1 MASQKINPLKVDV
14 VDAIFRIGC
23 EVDAKGQFWNG
34 ALDEIRIW
42 SVARTEDEIR
52 VSMNSHLTGQ
62 EDGLVGYWNFDD
74 GTTKDLTAIATVSFS
89 FLIPIVSSLTEP
101 NYSGTTLLTKSS
113 FWTKTRMSRFSIG
126 KSTRLLPSRSDS

>member
-23 EVDAKGQFWNG
+23 EVDAKGQFWNS

-52 VSMNSHLTGQ
+52 VSMNSPLTGQ
-62 EDGLVGYWNFDD
+62 EDGFVGYWNFDD

-89 FLIPIVSSLTEP
+89 YP
-101 NYSGTTLLTKSS
+101 
-113 FWTKTRMSRFSIG
+113 
-126 KSTRLLPSRSDS
+126 

>member
-1 MASQKINPLKVDV
+1 
-14 VDAIFRIGC
+14 
-23 EVDAKGQFWNG
+23 
-34 ALDEIRIW
+34 
-42 SVARTEDEIR
+42 
-52 VSMNSHLTGQ
+52 MNSPLTGQ
-62 EDGLVGYWNFDD
+62 EDSLVGYWNFDD

>member
-23 EVDAKGQFWNG
+23 EVDAKGQFWKG

-52 VSMNSHLTGQ
+52 VSMNSPLTGQ

-89 FLIPIVSSLTEP
+89 YP
-101 NYSGTTLLTKSS
+101 
-113 FWTKTRMSRFSIG
+113 
-126 KSTRLLPSRSDS
+126 

>member
-1 MASQKINPLKVDV
+1 MASQNINPLKVDV

-34 ALDEIRIW
+34 ALDEIR
-42 SVARTEDEIR
+42 
-52 VSMNSHLTGQ
+52 VSMNSPLTRQ
-62 EDGLVGYWNFDD
+62 EDSLVGYWNFDD
-74 GTTKDLTAIATVSFS
+74 GTAKDLTTIATVSFS

-113 FWTKTRMSRFSIG
+113 FRTKTRMSRFSIG

>member
-1 MASQKINPLKVDV
+1 MASQNINPLKVDV

-34 ALDEIRIW
+34 ALDEIR
-42 SVARTEDEIR
+42 
-52 VSMNSHLTGQ
+52 VSMNSPLTRQ
-62 EDGLVGYWNFDD
+62 EDSLVGYWNFDD
-74 GTTKDLTAIATVSFS
+74 GTAKDLTTIATVSFS
-89 FLIPIVSSLTEP
+89 FLIPIVSSLTKP

-113 FWTKTRMSRFSIG
+113 SWTKTRMSRFSIG

>member
-1 MASQKINPLKVDV
+1 MKLGFWIQESTKTLQVSATYDKSGSKIYIDGKRVASQKINPLKVDV

-34 ALDEIRIW
+34 ALDEIRIQ

-52 VSMNSHLTGQ
+52 VSMNSPLTGQ

-89 FLIPIVSSLTEP
+89 YPQFPP
-101 NYSGTTLLTKSS
+101 
-113 FWTKTRMSRFSIG
+113 
-126 KSTRLLPSRSDS
+126 

>member
-34 ALDEIRIW
+34 ALDEIR
-42 SVARTEDEIR
+42 
-52 VSMNSHLTGQ
+52 VSMNSPLTGQ

-89 FLIPIVSSLTEP
+89 YP
-101 NYSGTTLLTKSS
+101 
-113 FWTKTRMSRFSIG
+113 
-126 KSTRLLPSRSDS
+126 

>member
-52 VSMNSHLTGQ
+52 VSMNSPLTGQ
-62 EDGLVGYWNFDD
+62 ED
-74 GTTKDLTAIATVSFS
+74 GTTKDLTAIATASFS